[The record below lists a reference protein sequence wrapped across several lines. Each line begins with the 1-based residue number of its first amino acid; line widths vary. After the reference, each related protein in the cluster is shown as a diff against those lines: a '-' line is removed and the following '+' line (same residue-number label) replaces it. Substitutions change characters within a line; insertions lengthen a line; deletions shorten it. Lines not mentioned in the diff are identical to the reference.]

1 MRIASID
8 IGTNTILLLVAD
20 VVDGAL
26 LVVEDLQAFAR
37 LGKGID
43 AGRMIQRDAF
53 DRCEE
58 ILRKHIRRARELH
71 ADRIVAT
78 GTSAL
83 RDAENREDFL
93 HSMSDELGLHIEIIS
108 GDEEARWSYLGSIS
122 GIQHRDRQFAVLDI
136 GGGSTELIVGDG
148 ARILER
154 KSVNVGSVRMT
165 EQFLSTIPPSTTQ
178 LSNLYMYLEEKL
190 APLPSI
196 SSQYTFIGVA
206 GSVTTLAALDLHLE
220 RFDGEKIS
228 GYTMS
233 REAVEGWFNILSMC
247 DEVQLRNELRIDPG
261 RSDIIVAGVAIL
273 LTIMR
278 MNGIERITVSER
290 GLRYGIALREAGVLS
305 F

>member
-8 IGTNTILLLVAD
+8 IGTNTLLLLVAD

-26 LVVEDLQAFAR
+26 LVVEDVQAFAR

-93 HSMSDELGLHIEIIS
+93 RSMSDELGLHIEIIS
-108 GDEEARWSYLGSIS
+108 GDEEARWSYIGSIS
-122 GIQHRDRQFAVLDI
+122 GMEHRDEKFAVLDI
-136 GGGSTELIVGDG
+136 GGGSTELILGDG
-148 ARILER
+148 ACIQER
-154 KSVNVGSVRMT
+154 KSVDVGSVRMT
-165 EQFLSTIPPSTTQ
+165 EQFISTTPPSDMQ
-178 LSNLYMYLEEKL
+178 LSNLFLSLEEKL
-190 APLPSI
+190 ALLPSI
-196 SSQYTFIGVA
+196 SSQYTLVGVA
-206 GSVTTLAALDLHLE
+206 GSVTTLAALDLRLE

-228 GYTMS
+228 GYIMS
-233 REAVEGWFNILSMC
+233 RKAVEELFNILSVC
-247 DEVQLRNELRIDPG
+247 NEEQLREKLRIDPG
-261 RSDIIVAGVAIL
+261 RSDIIVAGAAIL
-273 LTIMR
+273 MMIMR
-278 MNGIERITVSER
+278 MNGIDRITVSER
-290 GLRYGIALREAGVLS
+290 GLRYGIALREGGVFS